1 MVCENRS
8 DLYNDNLHETE
19 RLILSHISWRVS
31 LIAEEDTIKTWV
43 ANAHEEAGAAQ
54 QRYSKYLPCFT
65 LDSED
70 GDDEYTHG
78 DITKRILIHFFSIQ
92 VSPHGELRFCWQ
104 SYCQFELGVVRMELN
119 SVNLI
124 MRELVA
130 HLFV

>member
-1 MVCENRS
+1 M
-8 DLYNDNLHETE
+8 
-19 RLILSHISWRVS
+19 
-31 LIAEEDTIKTWV
+31 IAEEDTIKTWV

-92 VSPHGELRFCWQ
+92 VSPHGELRFLLAVVLSIRAWSCPDGIKQ
-104 SYCQFELGVVRMELN
+104 CQFNM
-119 SVNLI
+119 
-124 MRELVA
+124 VA